1 MSDSKFLSFRE
12 LFLRNKRGLLAFLT
26 RRVGREE
33 ASDLLQETFV
43 RALRHDR
50 FESVADSTAFLKQI
64 AVNLTRDFAR
74 RRKTE
79 TRYLDFGDPPVEA
92 PSEAATPEES
102 LDRRH
107 KTRIVLE
114 TIEALPP
121 RCREVCLLVMH
132 EGVSL
137 NEAARRLGIS
147 ETMARRH
154 LRLAL
159 LRCRAALD

>member
-1 MSDSKFLSFRE
+1 MSDLKLMSFRE
-12 LFLRNKRGLLAFLT
+12 LFLRNKRGLLTFLT
-26 RRVGREE
+26 RRVGRED

-50 FESVADSTAFLKQI
+50 FENVVDSTAFLKQI
-64 AVNLTRDFAR
+64 ASNLTKDFAR

-79 TRYLDFGDPPVEA
+79 TRYLDFGDPPEQT
-92 PSEAATPEES
+92 PSSDASPEEF
-102 LDRRH
+102 LDHDR

-132 EGVSL
+132 EGASL
-137 NEAARRLGIS
+137 TEAARRLGIS

>member
-1 MSDSKFLSFRE
+1 MSDSKFTSFRE
-12 LFLRNKRGLLAFLT
+12 LFLRNKRGLLTFLT

-50 FESVADSTAFLKQI
+50 FENVDDSTAFLKQI

-79 TRYLDFGDPPVEA
+79 TRYLDFGDPPVET

-114 TIEALPP
+114 TIDALPP

-132 EGVSL
+132 EGVSV